1 MAEHANHLGGED
13 LSWPRQGLQ
22 PGRFDHGNTAAVS
35 AVVDGD
41 LAHGQPDP
49 HLKGRHCNIADA
61 VVDDGPLD
69 RDRSSDSI
77 GRGGERC
84 FDTIAREA
92 GDRATVGIDN
102 GRQQCI
108 VVRSQQIGP
117 VVADPG
123 AKCRRIHHV
132 REQDRSGAHSRSHGV
147 RH

>member
-1 MAEHANHLGGED
+1 MGPEYSFVIPVLNERETLPELARRLEPILLALDGACE
-13 LSWPRQGLQ
+13 
-22 PGRFDHGNTAAVS
+22 
-35 AVVDGD
+35 VVLVDDGST
-41 LAHGQPDP
+41 
-49 HLKGRHCNIADA
+49 
-61 VVDDGPLD
+61 DGPLD